1 VLSLVVFIVTVI
13 IYPFNMS
20 TTVYN
25 FRFKKIKSWIQRY
38 APFLS
43 FIIPVVDG
51 DIVSQEQFVKDLSVE
66 YYYDKIA
73 GYYSLFTF
81 VIFVSLL
88 RFVFYSYN
96 GAFYVVFEKVNRDF
110 FAQLMYRY
118 LYLFAFEVV
127 TDGAIR
133 YFMLKVQHINVSNL
147 GRNATIY
154 NYRSRFLFT
163 VFMVYFLA
171 DTYYSLITTEPFQRY
186 D

>member
-1 VLSLVVFIVTVI
+1 
-13 IYPFNMS
+13 MS
-20 TTVYN
+20 SAMYN
-25 FRFKKIKSWIQRY
+25 FRFKKIKKFIQTR
-38 APFLS
+38 APILS

-51 DIVSQEQFVKDLSVE
+51 DVVSYEQFVKDLSVE

-81 VIFVSLL
+81 VIFAALL

-96 GAFYVVFEKVNRDF
+96 GPFYIVFEKVNRGF

-118 LYLFAFEVV
+118 LYLFGFEVI
-127 TDGAIR
+127 TDVVIR
-133 YFMLKVQHINVSNL
+133 YGMLKVQHINVSNL

-154 NYRSRFLFT
+154 NYRARFLFT

-171 DTYYSLITTEPFQRY
+171 DTYYSLITTAPFGRY